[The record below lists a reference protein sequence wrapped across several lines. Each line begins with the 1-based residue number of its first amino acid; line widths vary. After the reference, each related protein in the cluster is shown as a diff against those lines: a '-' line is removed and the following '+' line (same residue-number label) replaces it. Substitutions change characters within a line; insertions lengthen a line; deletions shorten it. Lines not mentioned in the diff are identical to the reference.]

1 MYYLKNDIANGNIV
15 MFQIAGI
22 NGTDSTV
29 NVHVCKRAA
38 ETHTMTN
45 HITQY

>member
-15 MFQIAGI
+15 MFQTAGI

-29 NVHVCKRAA
+29 NVPMYANMLQKL
-38 ETHTMTN
+38 TL
-45 HITQY
+45 